1 MAHRRLTP
9 CIEWCTVYTMKRT
22 NHYIPPQQL
31 KALKRISKETGVSV
45 SELIRSAIADWLA
58 SREAEA

>member
-1 MAHRRLTP
+1 
-9 CIEWCTVYTMKRT
+9 MKRT

-45 SELIRSAIADWLA
+45 SELIRAAIADWLA